1 MVNIKNEFYD
11 SKTEKLVKKKFKRNK
26 KKLFTLNIMENFY
39 YIQNDSFHIMIMR
52 LKAFNEY

>member
-52 LKAFNEY
+52 LKVFNEY